1 MNRLLL
7 VFGAAFTLLLT
18 SSATARAEEHAF
30 CSDPSESAQF
40 TCGIVTVDLVPGGDL
55 DEVVARSAPEA
66 EAGPQQQDDPQ
77 LRTWFVYVAE
87 GEEVATRDALRA
99 DADVEDARLSPT
111 GFEGDAL
118 PDTAMGSPAGPVTS
132 ALLVVLLGGLS
143 VLSSIVLVK
152 RR

>member
-1 MNRLLL
+1 MNRLLFVL
-7 VFGAAFTLLLT
+7 GAAFTLVLT
-18 SSATARAEEHAF
+18 TSAMARATEHAF

-40 TCGIVTVDLVPGGDL
+40 TCGIVIVDLVPGGDL

-66 EAGPQQQDDPQ
+66 EAGPQQQDGP
-77 LRTWFVYVAE
+77 RTWFVYVAE

-143 VLSSIVLVK
+143 ILSSIMLVK

>member
-1 MNRLLL
+1 M
-7 VFGAAFTLLLT
+7 
-18 SSATARAEEHAF
+18 ARATEHAF

-40 TCGIVTVDLVPGGDL
+40 TCGIVMVELVPGGDL

-66 EAGPQQQDDPQ
+66 EAGPQQQDGP
-77 LRTWFVYVAE
+77 RTWFVYVAE

-99 DADVEDARLSPT
+99 DA
-111 GFEGDAL
+111 
-118 PDTAMGSPAGPVTS
+118 MGSPAGPVTS

-143 VLSSIVLVK
+143 ILSSIMLVK

>member
-1 MNRLLL
+1 M
-7 VFGAAFTLLLT
+7 
-18 SSATARAEEHAF
+18 
-30 CSDPSESAQF
+30 
-40 TCGIVTVDLVPGGDL
+40 VDLVPGGDL

-66 EAGPQQQDDPQ
+66 EAGPQQQDGPQ

-87 GEEVATRDALRA
+87 GEEVATRDALLA
-99 DADVEDARLSPT
+99 DVDVEDARLSPT

-118 PDTAMGSPAGPVTS
+118 PDTAMGSPAGPMTS

-143 VLSSIVLVK
+143 VLSSVVLDK